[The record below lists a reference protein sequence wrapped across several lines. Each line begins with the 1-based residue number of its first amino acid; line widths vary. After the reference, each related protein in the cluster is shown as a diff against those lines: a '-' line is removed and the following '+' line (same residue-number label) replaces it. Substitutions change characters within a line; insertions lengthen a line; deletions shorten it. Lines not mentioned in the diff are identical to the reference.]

1 MEAVVKAEV
10 KEGAAMEVN
19 EGAERPV
26 EEVAQQPEE
35 VVAVPVE
42 EVPLPVAEQPVEVT
56 MPEELQ
62 QVQESSASSNEVV
75 KMLNAIQ
82 STSDEVGV
90 DGFPDASDLPI
101 VTAGTVEG
109 ETTAGLGIRI
119 VGAHKIGTAERL
131 VGEERKRQ
139 SGFEGNLRRLE
150 KRESPGNRGT
160 NGGTRDWVWGVD
172 T

>member
-1 MEAVVKAEV
+1 
-10 KEGAAMEVN
+10 
-19 EGAERPV
+19 
-26 EEVAQQPEE
+26 VAQQPEE

-90 DGFPDASDLPI
+90 DGFPYASDLPI

-131 VGEERKRQ
+131 VERAI
-139 SGFEGNLRRLE
+139 GFDVESEKNENANLGLKE
-150 KRESPGNRGT
+150 TSADLKKGNRLGIAERMVERAI
-160 NGGTRDWVWGVD
+160 GFGE
-172 T
+172 